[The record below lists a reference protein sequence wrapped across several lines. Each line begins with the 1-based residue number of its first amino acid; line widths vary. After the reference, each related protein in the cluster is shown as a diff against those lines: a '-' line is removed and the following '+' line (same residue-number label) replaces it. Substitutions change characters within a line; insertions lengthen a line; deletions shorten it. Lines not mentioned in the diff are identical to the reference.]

1 MSAGQPPEPT
11 ELIYLPKPSWL
22 PAIMALGLTLVV
34 VGLFSLWVYGV
45 IGAVIALIALWN
57 WIGQA
62 RRDVARLPGKQRAA
76 TAVLP
81 AVPLRRRPRT

>member
-11 ELIYLPKPSWL
+11 ELIYLPRPSWL
-22 PAIMALGLTLVV
+22 PAITALGLTLVV

-62 RRDVARLPGKQRAA
+62 RRDVARLPGKQRAT